1 MDNFL
6 EEPNNEQGELD
17 YAFENEIEELQM
29 AEKEAGRYIYVCKLK
44 IKEWED
50 KLKKAEER
58 IEYRK
63 DCSKHN
69 IYNLLNKA
77 IVDGVVG
84 PESIK
89 EGSQTTYTIPSAKL
103 IFHKEEEQI
112 EMVDE
117 NKLLLYLKDN
127 SKWDYLSIKENVKWD
142 EFRKTIRAKDG
153 NIIDEHGEI
162 LESIKGLNITT
173 KPSKFEIK
181 YLGKKK

>member
-6 EEPNNEQGELD
+6 EGTNEQGELD

-69 IYNLLNKA
+69 IYNMLNKA
-77 IVDGVVG
+77 IVDGVVR

-89 EGSQTTYTIPSAKL
+89 EGEQTTYTIPSAKL
-103 IFHKEEEQI
+103 IFHKGEEI
-112 EMVDE
+112 KMVDE
-117 NKLLLYLKDN
+117 AKLLLYLKNN

-142 EFRKTIRAKDG
+142 EFKKTIKIKDG

-162 LESIKGLNITT
+162 LEPEGVEIIK
-173 KPSKFEIK
+173 KPSEFEIK